1 MEVCLSFMLFI
12 FNYAPGGTDEP
23 DPASKV
29 NAEVFSAN
37 LDFENG

>member
-12 FNYAPGGTDEP
+12 FNYVPGGIEEP